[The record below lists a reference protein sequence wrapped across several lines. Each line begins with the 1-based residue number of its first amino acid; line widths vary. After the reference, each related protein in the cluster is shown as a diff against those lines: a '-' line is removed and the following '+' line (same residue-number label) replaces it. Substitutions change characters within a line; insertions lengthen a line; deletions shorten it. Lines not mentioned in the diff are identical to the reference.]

1 MTKKHAIE
9 KTDAEWRAELTPEQY
24 KVMREKGTERAFT
37 GAYVDN
43 HDKGMYKCAACG
55 EPLFDSDTKFE
66 SGSGWP
72 SFFKPL
78 SADAVETE
86 DDRTHGMRRTE
97 VMCKRCGRIHLG
109 ALSACQRKNRRRPS
123 DPTRKTQPPKRQPPC
138 RWLISAAKATVDI
151 GDLPVSEDASAVATG
166 PDART
171 PQRAILDELDGR

>member
-1 MTKKHAIE
+1 MDKKRKVE
-9 KTDAEWRAELTPEQY
+9 KSDAQWRAELTPEQY

-86 DDRTHGMRRTE
+86 EDRTLGMRRTE
-97 VMCKRCGRIHLG
+97 VMCKKCGAHLG
-109 ALSACQRKNRRRPS
+109 HVFDDGPKPTGQRYCINS
-123 DPTRKTQPPKRQPPC
+123 
-138 RWLISAAKATVDI
+138 IS
-151 GDLPVSEDASAVATG
+151 
-166 PDART
+166 
-171 PQRAILDELDGR
+171 LDFEKSK

>member
-1 MTKKHAIE
+1 MDKKKRIE
-9 KTDAEWRAELTPEQY
+9 KTDAQWRKELTPEQY

-43 HDKGMYKCAACG
+43 HEKGMYKCAACG

-86 DDRTHGMRRTE
+86 EDRTHGMRRTE
-97 VMCKRCGRIHLG
+97 VMCKKCGAHLG
-109 ALSACQRKNRRRPS
+109 HVFDDGPKPTGQRYCVNS
-123 DPTRKTQPPKRQPPC
+123 
-138 RWLISAAKATVDI
+138 IS
-151 GDLPVSEDASAVATG
+151 
-166 PDART
+166 
-171 PQRAILDELDGR
+171 LDFEKKDR

>member
-1 MTKKHAIE
+1 MDKKRPVE
-9 KTDAEWRAELTPEQY
+9 KTDAQWRKELTPEQY

-43 HDKGMYKCAACG
+43 HEQGMYKCAACG

-86 DDRTHGMRRTE
+86 EDRNHGMRRTE
-97 VMCKRCGRIHLG
+97 VMCKKCGAHLG
-109 ALSACQRKNRRRPS
+109 HVFDDGPKPTGQRYCVNS
-123 DPTRKTQPPKRQPPC
+123 
-138 RWLISAAKATVDI
+138 ISLKFEKKDK
-151 GDLPVSEDASAVATG
+151 
-166 PDART
+166 
-171 PQRAILDELDGR
+171 